1 MFRRDLLIV
10 LILVSIFSCSKND
23 VKKSDVTSSVEKEE
37 LIPVTVIQAEQST
50 FNEYGEYYGKV
61 KGVNRAS
68 IINVVPGTVESVFV
82 KEGAIVQKGDS
93 LGEISPEK
101 AKITLETAIL
111 NEEISRDNYN
121 TLKDF
126 LSSGN
131 SSQVSVDSAHLQWL
145 NSKSQLIDAQKAY
158 DASFCISPINGVL
171 VSRNINIDDEVY
183 QGFETFLVEDLS
195 RLVIE
200 IGIPEAEMVG
210 VKEGNSAEVSF
221 DLYPDR
227 VWKGEL
233 KRYSR
238 KSSDNSLTFKAVI
251 EINNS
256 DGTLLSGTTAKVKL
270 LRNSFENMVVLPTDV
285 IISDNYESYV
295 MVVEESRVQKRLVT
309 LGPSTVSDVVILS
322 GLESGEEVVQEG
334 KHLLVDTQLV
344 EIKKSGV

>member
-1 MFRRDLLIV
+1 MYKRSLLVILIV
-10 LILVSIFSCSKND
+10 LSMFSCSKND
-23 VKKSDVTSSVEKEE
+23 AKNDVVKNVEKEE
-37 LIPVTVIQAEQST
+37 LIPVTVIQAEQSI

-68 IINVVPGTVESVFV
+68 IINVVPGTVESIFV
-82 KEGAIVQKGDS
+82 KEGTVVKKGDS

-101 AKITLETAIL
+101 ARITLETAIL

-126 LSSGN
+126 LNSGN

-158 DASFCISPINGVL
+158 DASFCISPIDGVL
-171 VSRNINIDDEVY
+171 VSRNIDIDDEVY
-183 QGFETFLVEDLS
+183 QGFESFLVEDLN
-195 RLVIE
+195 RMVIE

-210 VKEGNSAEVSF
+210 VKEGNRAEVSF
-221 DLYPDR
+221 DLYPNR

-233 KRYSR
+233 KRYAR
-238 KSSDNSLTFKAVI
+238 KSSDNNLTFKAVI

-270 LRNSFENMVVLPTDV
+270 LRNSFSNMVVLPTDV

-295 MVVEESRVQKRLVT
+295 MVVNERKVQKRLVT
-309 LGPSTVSDVVILS
+309 LGPSTVSEVVILS
-322 GLESGEEVVQEG
+322 GLEVGERVVQEG
-334 KHLLVDTQLV
+334 KHLLVDNQLV